1 MEESVGA
8 YSSKSTPQGP
18 VFQGAAGVIR
28 AQAIVLPSSSAASRR
43 TRRALAD
50 VVVQVSIRRY
60 HVEITR
66 GRASKAASTREKR
79 RETCQMTTTIVRE
92 RESRRS

>member
-1 MEESVGA
+1 MGA

-28 AQAIVLPSSSAASRR
+28 AQAFVLPSSSAASRR

-50 VVVQVSIRRY
+50 VVVQVSSGGTMLNIREDARANPQA
-60 HVEITR
+60 R
-66 GRASKAASTREKR
+66 GREGEATPQGR
-79 RETCQMTTTIVRE
+79 MP
-92 RESRRS
+92 